1 MERLVSLKS
10 KKTKKLLAF
19 PPFFLTR
26 QEETAEYLP
35 HAALNKPP
43 RAQRLRRQNLE
54 RKLSDIFQEGKKPFD
69 SFHFISRF
77 LSTPF
82 PIFQLVTL
90 QPPSSLFFTIDTV
103 AWAQRKM
110 GFGTVPNKCTTFPSV
125 PVVASKSQELHCL
138 SSELSLT
145 RLIV

>member
-1 MERLVSLKS
+1 MATTSQTTRDGTLGFAKIE
-10 KKTKKLLAF
+10 KKQRSSWPF

-90 QPPSSLFFTIDTV
+90 QPPSSLFFLNN
-103 AWAQRKM
+103 RYGCM
-110 GFGTVPNKCTTFPSV
+110 GTT
-125 PVVASKSQELHCL
+125 
-138 SSELSLT
+138 
-145 RLIV
+145 